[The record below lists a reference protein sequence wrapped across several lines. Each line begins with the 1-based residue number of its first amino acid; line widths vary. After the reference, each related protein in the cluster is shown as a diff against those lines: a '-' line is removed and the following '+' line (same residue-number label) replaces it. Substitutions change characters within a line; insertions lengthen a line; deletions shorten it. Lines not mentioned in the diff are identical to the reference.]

1 MLDMGEPLKIVDI
14 AKQLITLAGYDYSDN
29 SDQNNV
35 IKIQEVGL
43 RDGEKLYEELLI
55 GDNCIE
61 TPHPKI
67 MRAIEPSI
75 SEEEL
80 QVLMKEL
87 NQIVDHR
94 DYNAISGFLTKWV
107 DGYRKSLH

>member
-14 AKQLITLAGYDYSDN
+14 AKKLITLAGYDYSDN

-75 SEEEL
+75 SEDEL
-80 QVLMKEL
+80 HNLLAEL
-87 NQIVDHR
+87 NRIIDQR
-94 DYNAISGFLTKWV
+94 DYNAITKFSYKMGRWV
-107 DGYRKSLH
+107 